1 MGMNL
6 TTNRPTCAVCQ
17 LGKYKEGPGNVAC
30 TLCHLNAQSTTT
42 STQTGSI
49 SSMTCRCYV
58 GYTGLDCLACPAG
71 TYKGVNG
78 NFPCIQCPDGSYSTS
93 ASMVCSCN
101 TRYTRTMMQHGD
113 GACTVCAT
121 GTYKPA
127 VCSATCVDC
136 PGNSTSL
143 PFSANMTACVCN
155 TSFCGP
161 PGGPCALCAA
171 GTYEPGRACLPCPA
185 NISHIGSTPHL
196 CRSPC
201 RGP

>member
-1 MGMNL
+1 MGMNS

-93 ASMVCSCN
+93 ASMVCLCN
-101 TRYTRTMMQHGD
+101 TRYTRTMMQH
-113 GACTVCAT
+113 C
-121 GTYKPA
+121 
-127 VCSATCVDC
+127 
-136 PGNSTSL
+136 SL